1 MKRLRI
7 LICFLFILLV
17 TGCTDF
23 FMICSLN
30 PFYLDKNITLVPEIE
45 GRWSALPLR
54 HPTKTGDIDKNVW
67 NRTDT
72 TSVWKIVRR
81 IARETLKNKFG
92 KDSVVFRP
100 MDFYHVTQIGISG
113 ADTTKYSFK
122 MVLFRVHNVLFADFM
137 PLDNSGMENSRL
149 ASENYFRIH
158 TLARLVI
165 RNNHPELSWLGAE
178 YMKEMIENKRV
189 RVSYRWV
196 TDAKRLLLTGSS
208 EQLTGMIDRCADQPR
223 FIDWDM
229 QPAKLRL
236 NRIN

>member
-1 MKRLRI
+1 MNRPRV

-17 TGCTDF
+17 SGCTDF
-23 FMICSLN
+23 YMICSLN
-30 PFYLDKNITLVPEIE
+30 PFYLNKNVTLVPEIE
-45 GRWSALPLR
+45 GRWGAMPLR
-54 HPTKTGDIDKNVW
+54 TAGIGDADKNVW
-67 NRTDT
+67 NQMDT
-72 TSVWKIVRR
+72 TSIWKIKRS
-81 IARETLKNKFG
+81 IASDTYKNKQG
-92 KDSVVFRP
+92 KDSVVVRP
-100 MDFYHVTQIGISG
+100 MDYYQVTLISSDT
-113 ADTTKYSFK
+113 DTTKYSFK
-122 MVLFRVHNVLFADFM
+122 MVLFRVNNVFFADFM
-137 PLDNSGMENSRL
+137 PLDKTGLEKSRL

-189 RVSYRWV
+189 RVNYRWV
-196 TDAKRLLLTGSS
+196 SDTKRLLLTGSS
-208 EQLTGMIDRCADQPR
+208 EQLTSMIDRYADQPR